1 MELKERLL
9 YYVRYIMANT
19 TVQPPAGPQALKGK
33 NGGARPGAGHP
44 TNAEKLVN
52 GTLPRPVKVRYSS
65 SPEDDAHFWQ
75 WLDEIKPDDWQ
86 MLICY
91 VWRTAPIVDLSGG
104 GKPIT
109 IEKIVHP
116 FDSTYMYKTHGS
128 GGYRFDVSQIPSD
141 GSRQTRIRQSHQM
154 LLDVRYPPR
163 IPYGTWLDDARNK
176 DWEWA
181 KPALLE
187 EAQKLSQPQA
197 AEQQTPAQ
205 TLVDYL
211 DVANKVKELSGGQ
224 ENPGLTTVVI
234 KMLENSNAALR
245 DYQDP
250 SKQIATLRSLMEF
263 AGARGG
269 NHEDAS
275 TTAMLL
281 KMLIDQN
288 KDLRDELRESRQNG
302 SIDPLKSGL
311 ETVRSV
317 LELVTGL
324 GGGIPGLGAGRG
336 GNEVATIIGDITTK
350 VIEKGVEIAPAI
362 IQAYQFGKV
371 KDLEIAAMQQ
381 RQQQQTDKPWQMPP
395 PTPTPAAVAPPVAVP
410 QPAAS
415 VPPAAPGPMTAPLL
429 FQKHGNA
436 IGRHIQAIIDHF
448 KNKDGLELQDYIVE
462 REGLNWWNEFKA
474 DATPELL
481 LEGVAS
487 HPQLKLMFTPQ
498 DKVLLFFSDLLNDDD
513 GDDEVEDDPPIIGK
527 EAKP

>member
-1 MELKERLL
+1 
-9 YYVRYIMANT
+9 MATT
-19 TVQPPAGPQALKGK
+19 TVEPPAGPQVVKRGPGRPPKEQNGAAPPTAIHEDGPSTWEWVESVPKG
-33 NGGARPGAGHP
+33 N
-44 TNAEKLVN
+44 
-52 GTLPRPVKVRYSS
+52 
-65 SPEDDAHFWQ
+65 WQ
-75 WLDEIKPDDWQ
+75 DK
-86 MLICY
+86 LICY
-91 VWRTAPIVDLSGG
+91 LWRTAPIIDLGS
-104 GKPIT
+104 GKPSS
-109 IEKIVHP
+109 IERIAHP
-116 FDSTYMYKTHGS
+116 FDLTYILKTHGS
-128 GGYRFDVSQIPSD
+128 GGYRFDISEIPPD
-141 GSRQTRIRQSHQM
+141 GGKQRRIKQFYENVFDQRF
-154 LLDVRYPPR
+154 PPR
-163 IPYGTWLDDARNK
+163 IPLGSWVDDPRNA
-176 DWEWA
+176 DWQWA
-181 KPALLE
+181 KPMLVD
-187 EAQKLSQPQA
+187 EAARMSAPQQ

-224 ENPGLTTVVI
+224 ENPGLATVVI

-324 GGGIPGLGAGRG
+324 GGGIPGLGGGGRDNG
-336 GNEVATIIGDITTK
+336 VASIIGDITTK

-381 RQQQQTDKPWQMPP
+381 RQQADKPWQMPP
-395 PTPTPAAVAPPVAVP
+395 PTPTPAAVAAPVAVP
-410 QPAAS
+410 QPTAPAP
-415 VPPAAPGPMTAPLL
+415 PPATPAGPMTAPLL
-429 FQKHGNA
+429 FNKHGAA

-462 REGLNWWNEFKA
+462 REGLNWWNEFKT

-481 LEGVAS
+481 LEGVTS
-487 HPQLKLMFTPQ
+487 HPQLKMIFTPQ
-498 DKVLLFFSDLLNDDD
+498 DKVLLFFSDLLSEDD
-513 GDDEVEDDPPIIGK
+513 GDDAEEEEPPITGDK
-527 EAKP
+527 